1 MPKYTSEGFVT
12 KIKLILLILTGTI
25 KDKNVI
31 LPMKEREKER
41 ERLFLINQQNQLDLS
56 NKTFGSILGI

>member
-25 KDKNVI
+25 ADKNVI
-31 LPMKEREKER
+31 LPMKERKRER
-41 ERLFLINQQNQLDLS
+41 ESERESEREWTHRARISVHKNNLE
-56 NKTFGSILGI
+56 